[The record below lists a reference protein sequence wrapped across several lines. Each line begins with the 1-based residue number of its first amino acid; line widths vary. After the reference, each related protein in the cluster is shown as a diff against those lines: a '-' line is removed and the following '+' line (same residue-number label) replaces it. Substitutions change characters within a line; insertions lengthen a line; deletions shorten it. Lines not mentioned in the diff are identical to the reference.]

1 MEFEKEVENEIKKME
16 EIVKKIKLKDPVATE
31 VYNLALSY
39 LIDAKHFLEGKD
51 FLRAFEAV
59 IICWAYIDA
68 CLHFNFLEVPEE
80 FKDYF
85 TV

>member
-1 MEFEKEVENEIKKME
+1 MELEKEIEREIKKME
-16 EIVKKIKLKDPVATE
+16 KVVKGVKLKDFIAAE

-39 LIDAKHFLEGKD
+39 LIDAKHFFERKD
-51 FLRAFEAV
+51 FIRAFEAV